1 MSNVN
6 SPLQEPALCSGPH
19 PKSLA
24 GSMAPDEQQFL
35 KALGARIAQLRKEQG
50 LSQQSVA
57 DSLGVAQQTYA
68 HYEVG
73 RVRMPISLLPDVA
86 QLFGVSTDD
95 LLGRKS
101 GAAGKRGPTP
111 KLQQQIERLTHLPK
125 AKQKVVM
132 EMIEGVLSQ
141 NR

>member
-1 MSNVN
+1 
-6 SPLQEPALCSGPH
+6 
-19 PKSLA
+19 
-24 GSMAPDEQQFL
+24 MAPDEQQFL
-35 KALGARIAQLRKEQG
+35 KALGTRIAQLRKEQG

-73 RVRMPISLLPDVA
+73 RVRMSISLLPEVA

-95 LLGRKS
+95 LLGLKS

-111 KLQQQIERLTHLPK
+111 KLQQQIERLSHLPK
-125 AKQKVVM
+125 AKRGRHGDDRRRAQSEQIASGHKLPASCR
-132 EMIEGVLSQ
+132 EQRRRTLPAHSSS
-141 NR
+141 

>member
-1 MSNVN
+1 MLKS
-6 SPLQEPALCSGPH
+6 SPVDSM
-19 PKSLA
+19 A

-35 KALGARIAQLRKEQG
+35 KALGARITQLRKEQAM
-50 LSQQSVA
+50 SQQTVA
-57 DSLGVAQQTYA
+57 DALEVAQQTYA

-73 RVRMPISLLPDVA
+73 RIRMPVSLLPELA
-86 QLFGVSTDD
+86 QLFGVTTDD

-111 KLQQQIERLTHLPK
+111 KLQQQIERLSHLPK

-141 NR
+141 ASR

>member
-1 MSNVN
+1 MLKLTSTD
-6 SPLQEPALCSGPH
+6 SPL
-19 PKSLA
+19 

-73 RVRMPISLLPDVA
+73 RVRMPVSLLPEVA
-86 QLFGVSTDD
+86 SLFGVSTDD

-101 GAAGKRGPTP
+101 GAASKRGPTP
-111 KLQQQIERLTHLPK
+111 KLQQKIEQLSRLPK
-125 AKQKVVM
+125 AKQKFVIQMLESV
-132 EMIEGVLSQ
+132 IGQ
-141 NR
+141 AGR

>member
-1 MSNVN
+1 MLKSTSTD
-6 SPLQEPALCSGPH
+6 SPL
-19 PKSLA
+19 

-35 KALGARIAQLRKEQG
+35 KALGTRIAQLRKEQG

-73 RVRMPISLLPDVA
+73 RVRMPISLLPEVA
-86 QLFGVSTDD
+86 GLFGVSSDD

-101 GAAGKRGPTP
+101 GAAGKRGPAS
-111 KLQQQIERLTHLPK
+111 KLQQQIERLSLLPK